1 MNVQLIK
8 GDITTLNVDALVNA
22 ANSSLSDDV
31 GVDRA
36 KCFLSFLRMQESK

>member
-1 MNVQLIK
+1 MIK
-8 GDITTLNVDALVNA
+8 EDITNLKVDAIVNA

>member
-8 GDITTLNVDALVNA
+8 GDITRLNVDALVNA
-22 ANSSLSDDV
+22 ANSSLSGDV

-36 KCFLSFLRMQESK
+36 MLFVFLANAGI

>member
-1 MNVQLIK
+1 MIK
-8 GDITTLNVDALVNA
+8 EDITNLKVDAIVNA
-22 ANSSLSDDV
+22 ANSYLSDDV